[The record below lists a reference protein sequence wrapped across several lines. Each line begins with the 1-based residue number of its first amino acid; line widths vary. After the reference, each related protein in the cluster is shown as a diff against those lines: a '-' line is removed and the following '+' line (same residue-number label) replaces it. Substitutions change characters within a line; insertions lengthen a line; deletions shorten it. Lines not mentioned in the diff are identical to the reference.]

1 MREIDL
7 RISDAMK
14 RLADSQYHQRAI
26 DIDSRYGHI
35 EVSPVTFQMMRDG
48 DKAEYFRIYAGWAKE
63 KVRARFE
70 TYRDA
75 FKQEGVIPN
84 EGDLS
89 EMTWAFKEVIND
101 LIASLPDELQRWLE
115 QLGDEQIIPDN
126 RREIKILINEM
137 KLEQIEAQ
145 SQKSQPAS
153 AIYNTTIHGPNYGN
167 FQQGGGGNSQTT
179 NRRDDEN
186 KR

>member
-1 MREIDL
+1 MRKIDL

-14 RLADSQYHQRAI
+14 RLADSQYKQRAS
-26 DIDSRYGHI
+26 DIDSSYGHI

-48 DKAEYFRIYAGWAKE
+48 DKAEYFRIYARWAKE

-84 EGDLS
+84 EGNLS

-101 LIASLPDELQRWLE
+101 LIASLPEELQRWLE

-145 SQKSQPAS
+145 SQKSQPS
-153 AIYNTTIHGPNYGN
+153 STIYNTTIHGPNYGN
-167 FQQGGGGNSQTT
+167 FQQGGGGNSQTN